1 MRADHIAPRTG
12 SPKSSKAQQHC
23 VEPLLRARA
32 ERHGHARQPDDRPFT
47 KSENRGLEFG
57 HGVWD
62 VVIKGL

>member
-1 MRADHIAPRTG
+1 
-12 SPKSSKAQQHC
+12 
-23 VEPLLRARA
+23 LLRASA
-32 ERHGHARQPDDRPFT
+32 KRHGNAPQPGDRPLT